1 MKHKKK
7 GTYINRV
14 KDKYYL
20 YAAHSERIPG
30 TNKVRRVSDGY
41 IGRITEK
48 DGLIPAR
55 EKVVGEVIVLKY
67 GLHMTAL
74 VLSELILKGLR
85 REFRG
90 SAGTVLVAG
99 ILLATEKKAEEE
111 TFLGSYLSVA
121 FPKVQTWKM
130 NDKQQTGAER
140 SSRMVSDKLATA
152 FGSDSLIMEQLNRV
166 YAVFVNNKMYLSRK
180 PDGVD
185 DWLKE
190 KRIEWGDFN

>member
-55 EKVVGEVIVLKY
+55 EKVTGEVVVYKY

-74 VLSELILKGLR
+74 AVSDLVLNGLR
-85 REFRG
+85 REFRR
-90 SAGTVLVAG
+90 AADKVFVAG
-99 ILLATEKKAEEE
+99 ILLAFENSADDE
-111 TFLGSYLSVA
+111 TYQNSYLSVVFQGA
-121 FPKVQTWKM
+121 YDRAL
-130 NDKQQTGAER
+130 NEKQQIGAER
-140 SSRMVSDKLATA
+140 CARMVKDKLDAAIKDDTEILA
-152 FGSDSLIMEQLNRV
+152 RLDRV
-166 YAVFVNNKMYLSRK
+166 YAVLVNNKKYLSK
-180 PDGVD
+180 MPPGVD
-185 DWLKE
+185 KWLKE
-190 KRIEWGDFN
+190 KNIDWRDLG